1 MNYGHRVLLLIAF
14 VLPPL
19 SPLLVSEPTTTSEG
33 SVIEARIRLLKER
46 LRQRK
51 EEVKRVQSEQKRKK
65 KAILR
70 QREEQ
75 LQKKL
80 EVRMVG

>member
-1 MNYGHRVLLLIAF
+1 MLFSPHMTR
-14 VLPPL
+14 LPLFSLL
-19 SPLLVSEPTTTSEG
+19 SPSLLVSEPTTTSEG
-33 SVIEARIRLLKER
+33 SIIEARIRLLKER

-70 QREEQ
+70 QQEEQ